1 MRIDRATR
9 RAIAA
14 CAALLCGALL
24 APGGAGAD
32 RGSLYRGPGPRPGPD
47 LLYAKPPRAPQLAN
61 RGVWRAAPILVSGA
75 TAYRRGEFLY
85 QDFLYDDH
93 GAAAERDPGDP
104 RGSGHI
110 FAQPNGSYT
119 YPSARAY
126 AENAAD
132 IVELRVKPLRRA
144 TAFRL
149 TFNTMLDPSLV
160 GWTLAIGSSPQP
172 VRWPHGANVSGPA
185 RLFLTVHGRQAELRR
200 AGDGKRV
207 SPPPKVAIS
216 KRRRQV
222 QVLIPHRAWN
232 PGRSTVRLAL
242 GTGLWDSPADRY
254 LTPAA
259 ARSATAPGGAGGL
272 ADPPAFFNV
281 AFRGEEPLPFVTDPV
296 ATTRGPAWWRDAQQG
311 AELAENDISPFFAR
325 VSFAKLRRGI
335 TDNRAVPK
343 RGPINRILV
352 SRFETAQGVDY
363 GVVCF
368 LGRDECTGPYQGR
381 LQPYSIYV
389 PRGPAPRRGWGTTL
403 LMHSLAAAYN
413 QYSGSA
419 NQRQF
424 GERGPG
430 SVVLTMEARGPDG
443 SYDSYALA
451 DVFEVWA
458 DVARRYRLD
467 PAWTVATGYSMGGFG
482 TFDIAEQFPDLFARA
497 QSTVGAQDPLI
508 GGATNHQLASLR
520 NIPVLMWNGVGDE
533 LVPPQSYLPAAQ
545 ELDDLGYRY
554 ELDQF
559 VPGEHLS
566 LAINDEYGPA
576 ADFLG
581 TARVNRNPHHVTYVV
596 DPGEFERRLRVVADH
611 AYWLSGLR
619 ARGAGYGTIDA
630 ISRGFGRA
638 DPPVSPTATG
648 AGSLPGGSYLD
659 PYPFTFQRKQW
670 GAAPRRPR
678 ANRIVVEAEDIAAV
692 TIHPRRARVDCGV
705 RLDVTTDGPI
715 RIRLSGCRRVV
726 EAG

>member
-1 MRIDRATR
+1 MRINRAPTRAT
-9 RAIAA
+9 AA

-24 APGGAGAD
+24 APGGAGAE
-32 RGSLYRGPGPRPGPD
+32 RGSLYRGPGHRPGPD

-104 RGSGHI
+104 RGAGHI

-144 TAFRL
+144 TALRL
-149 TFNTMLDPSLV
+149 TLNTMLDPSLT

-172 VRWPHGANVSGPA
+172 VEWPYGANVSGPA

-200 AGDGKRV
+200 ANGGARLSPAPQV
-207 SPPPKVAIS
+207 SIS
-216 KRRRQV
+216 KRRRQI
-222 QVLIPHRAWN
+222 QVLIPHSAWN
-232 PGRSTVRLAL
+232 PGRATVRLAL
-242 GTGLWDSPADRY
+242 GAGLWDSSADRY
-254 LTPAA
+254 LTPGT

-281 AFRGEEPLPFVTDPV
+281 AFRGQEPLPFVTDPV
-296 ATTRGPAWWRDAQQG
+296 GTARGPAWWRDAQQG
-311 AELAENDISPFFAR
+311 TELAESDVSPFFAR

-335 TDNRAVPK
+335 TDNRGVPK
-343 RGPINRILV
+343 RGPLNRILA

-363 GVVCF
+363 DVAC
-368 LGRDECTGPYQGR
+368 LRADECAGPYRGR
-381 LQPYSIYV
+381 LQPYSLYV
-389 PRGPAPRRGWGTTL
+389 PRGPVPRRGFGMTL
-403 LMHSLAAAYN
+403 LMHSLAASWN
-413 QYSGSA
+413 QYSGS
-419 NQRQF
+419 NHQRQF

-430 SVVLTMEARGPDG
+430 SVVITPEARGPDG
-443 SYDSYALA
+443 NYDSYALA

-458 DVARRYRLD
+458 DVARRYHLD
-467 PAWTVATGYSMGGFG
+467 PAWTVAGGYSMGGFG
-482 TFDIAEQFPDLFARA
+482 TFDIAEQFPDLFSRA
-497 QSTVGAQDPLI
+497 QSTVGAQRI
-508 GGATNHQLASLR
+508 GGGETYRIASLR
-520 NIPVLMWNGVGDE
+520 NIPMLMWNGVGDE
-533 LVPPQSYLPAAQ
+533 LVPPTSYLPAAQ
-545 ELDDLGYRY
+545 ALDDLGYRY

-576 ADFLG
+576 AAFLG
-581 TARVNRNPHHVTYVV
+581 TARVNRNPFHVTYAV
-596 DPGEFERRLRVVADH
+596 DPSQYERRLRVVADH

-619 ARGAGYGTIDA
+619 VRRRGHGTIDA

-638 DPPVSPTATG
+638 DPPMSPTATG
-648 AGSLPGGSYLD
+648 AGSLPGGAFLD

-670 GAAPRRPR
+670 RAAPRRPR
-678 ANRIVVEAEDIAAV
+678 ANRIVIEAGNIAAV
-692 TIHPRRARVDCGV
+692 TINPRRARVTCAV

-715 RIRLSGCRRVV
+715 SIRLAGCRRVV